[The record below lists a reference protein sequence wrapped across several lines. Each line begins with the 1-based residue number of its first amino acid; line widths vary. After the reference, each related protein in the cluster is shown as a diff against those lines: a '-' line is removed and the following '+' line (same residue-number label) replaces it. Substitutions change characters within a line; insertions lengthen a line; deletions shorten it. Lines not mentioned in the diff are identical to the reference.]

1 MKLVKMSQ
9 NDLDLIK
16 GKMIADY
23 AKEKIKMG
31 IWSEVDAL
39 DLAKETF
46 TTLLKKGVDT
56 DNQYLYN
63 LSDEKGENIAF
74 VWLGKSGAEVFV
86 YNLSFYQMENKS
98 QYEKEF
104 LDLIEDKVGE
114 LGGNRI
120 SYHMFGYQKEAIEIL
135 ENNGYKVTDVTL
147 SKKI

>member
-46 TTLLKKGVDT
+46 ITMLKKGVDT

-63 LSDEKGENIAF
+63 LNDEKGENIAF
-74 VWLGKSGAEVFV
+74 VWLGKAGAEVFV
-86 YNLSFYQMENKS
+86 YNFNSVTKTNKS
-98 QYEKEF
+98 
-104 LDLIEDKVGE
+104 
-114 LGGNRI
+114 
-120 SYHMFGYQKEAIEIL
+120 
-135 ENNGYKVTDVTL
+135 
-147 SKKI
+147 

>member
-9 NDLDLIK
+9 GDLDLIK

-46 TTLLKKGVDT
+46 STLLKKGVDT

-63 LSDEKGENIAF
+63 LNDEKGESIAF
-74 VWLGKSGAEVFV
+74 VWLGKAGAEVFV
-86 YNLSFYQMENKS
+86 YNLSFYQVDNKN

-104 LDLIEDKVGE
+104 LDLIEDKVKE

-135 ENNGYKVTDVTL
+135 ENNGYIVTDVTL